1 LRSDLN
7 IQAETLFK
15 SIAAKAPAIESE
27 FESIAHYFKF
37 ETISKKGKLV
47 IEGHNTGKAFFIQK
61 GLLVSYKTLDSGDIQ
76 VVRFAKE
83 NFWIGDLNS
92 FLTGSKALFTI
103 EALESSELWSLTRT
117 DWENAMRKSPAFETY
132 FRILVQTAYANVLV
146 QLSDIY
152 SQDAK
157 AKYNRL
163 REQYPDLLQRAPQ
176 YLIASY
182 LGILPSSLSRI
193 RNRK

>member
-1 LRSDLN
+1 MRSDVN

-15 SIAAKAPAIESE
+15 SIAAKAPAIENE
-27 FESIAHYFKF
+27 FESIGHYFKL
-37 ETISKKGKLV
+37 ETICKKEKLV
-47 IEGHNTGKAFFIQK
+47 IEGHNTAKAFFIQK

-103 EALESSELWSLTRT
+103 EALEPSELWSLART

-132 FRILVQTAYANVLV
+132 FRILVQTAYANLLV

-193 RNRK
+193 RNQK

>member
-1 LRSDLN
+1 MTSDVN

-15 SIAAKAPAIESE
+15 SIVAKAPAIKGE
-27 FESIAHYFKF
+27 FESIAHCFKF
-37 ETISKKGKLV
+37 ETICKKEKLV
-47 IEGHNTGKAFFIQK
+47 IEGNNTAKAFFIQK
-61 GLLVSYKTLDSGDIQ
+61 GLLFSYKTLDSGNIQ

-92 FLTGSKALFTI
+92 FLTGSKALFTV
-103 EALESSELWSLTRT
+103 EALEPSELWSMTRT

-132 FRILVQTAYANVLV
+132 FRILMQTAYANVLV

-163 REQYPDLLQRAPQ
+163 REQYPDILQRAPQ

-193 RNRK
+193 RNQK